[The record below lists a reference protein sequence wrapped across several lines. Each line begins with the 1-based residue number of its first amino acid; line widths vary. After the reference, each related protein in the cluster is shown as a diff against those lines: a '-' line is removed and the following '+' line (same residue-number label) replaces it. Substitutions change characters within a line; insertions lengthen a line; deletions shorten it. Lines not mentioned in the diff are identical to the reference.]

1 MAERFDI
8 SDKLIH
14 FTRGNTNE
22 HAFSVLQQIIAERRL
37 IAGNGMIRGG
47 YQCVCFTEAP
57 PRAFTEAFVNRVPFT
72 RYSQFGLLF
81 DKSWIYDRGGRPVI
95 YQQDSEFAV
104 LPEQLRWRHVRF
116 ELTHEPAV
124 DFTWE
129 REWRVRCDELPFS
142 EAEAVVV
149 VPNSKWAD
157 ALLRSHDQEQDMRVQ
172 QYSLVIDPELAE
184 WWLREEFR
192 WRVMPLQ

>member
-14 FTRGNTNE
+14 FTRGNPTE
-22 HAFSVLQQIIAERRL
+22 HAFTVLQRIIAERRL

-57 PRAFTEAFVNRVPFT
+57 LSAFTEAFVHRVPFAG
-72 RYSQFGLLF
+72 YSQFGLMF
-81 DKSWIYDRGGRPVI
+81 KKSWIYDHGGRPVI
-95 YQQDSEFAV
+95 YQPDSDFNL
-104 LPEQLRWRHVRF
+104 LPEELRWRHVRY
-116 ELTHEPAV
+116 ELTHERVV

-129 REWRVRCDELPFS
+129 REWRIQCDELQFS

-149 VPNSKWAD
+149 VPDDDWAN
-157 ALLRSHDQEQDMRVQ
+157 ALLRSHDDEQDIDIQ
-172 QYSLVIDPELAE
+172 QYALVMDPQIAEL
-184 WWLREEFR
+184 WREDFR
-192 WRVMPLQ
+192 WLVVPLQ